1 MTSVTADHVKPLR
14 DAQDPAAHRAFV
26 PLLILFVMSL
36 GLILTWARIVAVW
49 QTGSIHD
56 PDDAMRLEQVR
67 ALLAGQNWFDMTVY
81 RLDPPGGVF
90 MHWSR
95 VVDIPLAILIKA
107 FGLVLPA
114 EEAERLT
121 RIVFPLLLQVAL
133 YAAVAR
139 LAKSLLGRDAIM
151 PAIFMVL
158 LSGIAFGQFQPGRID
173 HHAPQIVLLAFMLG
187 GLVEGVKARHMLPA
201 AVAGGLAALSLAIS
215 LENIPFIFMFWGLAG
230 GLWLWQGRAMRL
242 VMAGFA
248 LGLLIALPFCFL
260 ATVGPA
266 HWFLSVPDAFS
277 FGQLIAGMAGASV
290 CLVLAFLP
298 GRLDRLP
305 VRLMLALAGAVVT
318 LGLVALFGSG
328 ALREPFA
335 DLDPLVRDVWLSNVH
350 EAWSFLRLSRQEP
363 ETASIFMLPSVLG
376 LVASIVAACIEK
388 GRLRLQWLL
397 VSATVLTGVLMSFWL
412 VRVLSSVGPIAPL
425 GGLWAVMTFNAWL
438 ARSGRR
444 KAALWSFV
452 LLLPF
457 VSIPWALAIGGN
469 GTNVKKV
476 SENCLE
482 TAAFE
487 PFAAL
492 PPGLILAPIDSGSH
506 LLAFTSHSVLAAPYH
521 RNNHGNVVALKAFL
535 APPDESRAIVMASG
549 ANYVAICVD
558 LDEAKVLG
566 ERRPQSLSAALS
578 AGDVPDWLVS
588 VSVPHTPYRI
598 FTVRP

>member
-1 MTSVTADHVKPLR
+1 M
-14 DAQDPAAHRAFV
+14 

-36 GLILTWARIVAVW
+36 GLILTWARILAVW

-56 PDDAMRLEQVR
+56 PDDALRLEQVR

-107 FGLVLPA
+107 FGLVLPV

-133 YAAVAR
+133 YAAIAR
-139 LAKSLLGRDAIM
+139 LAKSLLGRAAIM
-151 PAIFMVL
+151 PAVFMVL
-158 LSGIAFGQFQPGRID
+158 LSGIVFGQFQPGRID

-187 GLVEGVKARHMLPA
+187 GLVEAVKALRLLPA
-201 AVAGGLAALSLAIS
+201 AISGGLAALSLAIS
-215 LENIPFIFMFWGLAG
+215 LENMPFIFTLWGLVG
-230 GLWLWQGRAMRL
+230 GLWLWQGRAMRNP
-242 VMAGFA
+242 MAGFA
-248 LGLLIALPFCFL
+248 LGLLVALPLCFL

-266 HWFLSVPDAFS
+266 RWFLSVPDAFS
-277 FGQLIAGMAGASV
+277 FGQLIAGMAGAV
-290 CLVLAFLP
+290 LCLGLAFLP
-298 GRLDRLP
+298 GRFDRLAI
-305 VRLMLALAGAVVT
+305 RLMFALAGAAAT
-318 LGLVALFGSG
+318 LCLVALIGAG

-335 DLDPLVRDVWLSNVH
+335 GLDPLVRDVWLSNVH

-363 ETASIFMLPSVLG
+363 EGAAIFMLPLVLG
-376 LVASIVAACIEK
+376 FVASIAAACVEK
-388 GRLRLQWLL
+388 GALRLQWLL
-397 VSATVLTGVLMSFWL
+397 VSATVLAGVLMSLWL

-425 GGLWAVMTFNAWL
+425 GGVWAVMRLNTWL
-438 ARSGRR
+438 MRAGRR
-444 KAALWSFV
+444 KATLWSFG

-457 VSIPWALAIGGN
+457 ASIPWALAIGGQGAN
-469 GTNVKKV
+469 AKKT

-482 TAAFE
+482 TAAFG
-487 PFAAL
+487 PFATL

-535 APPDESRAIVMASG
+535 APPDVSRAIVMASG
-549 ANYVAICVD
+549 ANYVAVC
-558 LDEAKVLG
+558 A
-566 ERRPQSLSAALS
+566 SLEETSVVGQRGPHNLASALVE
-578 AGDVPDWLVS
+578 GDVPDWLTPVS
-588 VSVPHTPYRI
+588 AANTPYKI
-598 FTVRP
+598 FTVHR